1 MNTVAA
7 TWISV
12 CIVDYYV
19 AIANYYS
26 LTAPAVWLQA
36 PKTPFGYMGEL
47 GEERLHCGTGF
58 GDRYRVPKVTVP
70 GSKVTSVAAFCV
82 SKVNLFSILLCKNS
96 ISV

>member
-1 MNTVAA
+1 MHGIRA
-7 TWISV
+7 TTSRSDH
-12 CIVDYYV
+12 CELKPSKRDYYV

-58 GDRYRVPKVTVP
+58 GDRYRVPKVT
-70 GSKVTSVAAFCV
+70 SVAAFCV
-82 SKVNLFSILLCKNS
+82 
-96 ISV
+96 